1 LIFQTLDDKKECVAI
16 YRDQKLYS
24 GQLPDDLTATWS
36 YAKYLEDLD
45 IEYASLYCF
54 GKTLDDVCPEQYRT
68 RWEAISNKLKA
79 FLVSFNE
86 AKINLN
92 ENCFFDMV
100 PERFLLEF
108 CEIKNKITEHVLENY
123 EKPRNY
129 DFLLSLA
136 KMIHDI
142 KYNQL
147 NIESASLKSNLENYK
162 TRQFYKKINN
172 ISPYIEYDISGTRT
186 GRLTTKKD
194 SFPIM
199 TLDKAHRSVLRPKN
213 DYFVEL
219 DFNAAELRTLLA
231 LTGTKQPEEDIH
243 EWNVENVYM
252 NTCTRE
258 EAKKRIFAWMY
269 NPESKDHLS
278 NNAYKREEV
287 LRKYYDGTH
296 VKTFFG
302 RKIES
307 DDHHALN
314 YIIQS
319 TTSDLFLRQAIKVW
333 EMLKNRK
340 SEIAF
345 CIHDSLI
352 IDYSFEENDIL
363 KDLVSVFSK
372 TNLGSYKTNVSVGC
386 NFGEMR
392 KIR

>member
-1 LIFQTLDDKKECVAI
+1 
-16 YRDQKLYS
+16 
-24 GQLPDDLTATWS
+24 
-36 YAKYLEDLD
+36 
-45 IEYASLYCF
+45 
-54 GKTLDDVCPEQYRT
+54 
-68 RWEAISNKLKA
+68 
-79 FLVSFNE
+79 
-86 AKINLN
+86 
-92 ENCFFDMV
+92 
-100 PERFLLEF
+100 
-108 CEIKNKITEHVLENY
+108 
-123 EKPRNY
+123 
-129 DFLLSLA
+129 
-136 KMIHDI
+136 
-142 KYNQL
+142 
-147 NIESASLKSNLENYK
+147 
-162 TRQFYKKINN
+162 
-172 ISPYIEYDISGTRT
+172 
-186 GRLTTKKD
+186 
-194 SFPIM
+194 
-199 TLDKAHRSVLRPKN
+199 
-213 DYFVEL
+213 
-219 DFNAAELRTLLA
+219 
-231 LTGTKQPEEDIH
+231 
-243 EWNVENVYM
+243 
-252 NTCTRE
+252 
-258 EAKKRIFAWMY
+258 MY

-333 EMLKNRK
+333 EILKDRK